1 MGNTLDNHPDT
12 SCVQNNTVEQ
22 IIMCWNIL
30 GDTFD
35 ICLNT
40 ICVQYDTVEHI
51 EMYWNIL
58 GHTLDNGRSPEGYL
72 LAFLIC
78 ALRSQ
83 LFQQGKAHLVLGT
96 LSTRLY
102 WYCSKVHVD
111 ISVL

>member
-1 MGNTLDNHPDT
+1 MGKTLDNHPDT

-58 GHTLDNGRSPEGYL
+58 GHTLDNGRSPEGIFIGISYL
-72 LAFLIC
+72 CTEVSIVSL
-78 ALRSQ
+78 
-83 LFQQGKAHLVLGT
+83 QGTLGT
-96 LSTRLY
+96 
-102 WYCSKVHVD
+102 WYT
-111 ISVL
+111 